1 MPDNDLLKED
11 KMEEE
16 IRSHV
21 LGIVGSPRRGGN
33 TEVLV
38 DKVLSGARDAGAT
51 VDKVILSDLD
61 IASCD
66 ACGSC
71 KDTGECVIVDDME
84 KLLEKMKRSDVWVL
98 GTPVYWWGPT
108 AQFKLFLDRWYSK
121 IHRPH
126 DKAMFKGQRVILAI
140 PMGDDDPATARHTVG
155 MFTDGLDYVNA
166 DLFETV
172 LAAGVSDPGEVRDHS
187 GIMAQA
193 HRAGIE
199 AVKQARNDR

>member
-1 MPDNDLLKED
+1 
-11 KMEEE
+11 MEER

-38 DKVLSGARDAGAT
+38 EEVLRGAEDAGAT
-51 VDKVILSDLD
+51 VDKVILSGLD
-61 IASCD
+61 IAPCE

-71 KDTGECVIVDDME
+71 KDTGECIYVDDME
-84 KLLEKMKRSDVWVL
+84 KLLEKLKSSDVWVL
-98 GTPVYWWGPT
+98 GTPVYWWGPS

-126 DKAMFKGQRVILAI
+126 DKAMFRGRRVILVV
-140 PMGDDDPATARHTVG
+140 PMGDDDPATARHLVG

-166 DLFETV
+166 DLFGTV
-172 LAAGVSDPGEVRDHS
+172 LAPGVSDAGEVRDHS
-187 GIMAQA
+187 SVMAQA
-193 HRAGIE
+193 HRAGLE
-199 AVKQARNDR
+199 AVRQAAAVR

>member
-1 MPDNDLLKED
+1 
-11 KMEEE
+11 MEEE

-38 DKVLSGARDAGAT
+38 DRVLRGAQDAGAT
-51 VDKVILSDLD
+51 VDKVILTDLD
-61 IASCD
+61 IAPCD

-71 KDTGECVIVDDME
+71 KDTGECITVDDME
-84 KLLEKMKRSDVWVL
+84 KLFEKMKRSDVWVL

-126 DKAMFKGQRVILAI
+126 DKAMFRGRRVILVA
-140 PMGDDDPATARHTVG
+140 PMGDDDPATARHIVG
-155 MFTDGLDYVNA
+155 MLADGLDYVKA
-166 DLFETV
+166 ELFAAV
-172 LAAGVSDPGEVRDHS
+172 LAAGVSHPGEVRDHS
-187 GIMAQA
+187 DIMAQA
-193 HRAGIE
+193 HRAGLE
-199 AVKQARNDR
+199 AVKQAGNVR